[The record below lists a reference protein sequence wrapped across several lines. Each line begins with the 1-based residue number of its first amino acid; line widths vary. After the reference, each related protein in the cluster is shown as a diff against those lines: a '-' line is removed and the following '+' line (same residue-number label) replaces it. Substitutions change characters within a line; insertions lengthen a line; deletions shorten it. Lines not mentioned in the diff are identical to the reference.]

1 LNPSITEAD
10 KELAMKTMSL
20 KRTVGLLVAMS
31 VTWGSLAHAA
41 GTDAGVSISN
51 TASVNYTVGGVAQAQ
66 VNSPAAQFVVD
77 RKIDLNLIETNT
89 AASNTTPGATAVV
102 TTYKLTNTGNGTQ
115 GYNFTSANVGGTLFS
130 HADAYD
136 VSNLVVRVSG
146 AACVPATTTTP
157 AYAGETATTVP
168 TLAEDACVYVF
179 VLADSPTSAL
189 NAQAANVRLTAI
201 TREATTLADLDAAAA
216 AALLVADDPAT
227 VQIVYADSATAGQT
241 ARDGRAFADDQ
252 YYIVGPALAA
262 TKVAVV
268 QTDALQ
274 PTNPK
279 PIPGAT
285 VQYTITLTNSGAA
298 AADAVAI
305 GDSIPANTTFVC
317 GSMTLNGS
325 PVADPPNCA
334 TTPPASLTAT
344 VGTLS
349 NVGPANVATFV
360 FRVTIN

>member
-1 LNPSITEAD
+1 
-10 KELAMKTMSL
+10 MKTMSL

-31 VTWGSLAHAA
+31 AAWGSMAHAA
-41 GTDAGVSISN
+41 GTDAGVTISN
-51 TASVNYTVGGVAQAQ
+51 TASVNYTVGGVPQTQ
-66 VNSPAAQFVVD
+66 VDSPAAQFVVD

-89 AASNTTPGATAVV
+89 APTNTTPGATAVV
-102 TTYKLTNTGNGTQ
+102 TTFKLTNTGNGAQ
-115 GYNFTSANVGGTLFS
+115 GYEFTADNTGGTLFGN
-130 HADAYD
+130 ADAFQIA
-136 VSNLVVRVSG
+136 NQVVRVSS

-179 VLADSPTSAL
+179 VLADSPLTAA
-189 NAQAANVRLTAI
+189 NATAANVRLTAI
-201 TREATTLADLDAAAA
+201 TRVATSLADLDADAA
-216 AALLVADDPAT
+216 AALLVADDPNS
-227 VQIVYADSATAGQT
+227 VQIVFADSATGGQT
-241 ARDGRAFADDQ
+241 ARDGDAFADDQ

-262 TKVAVV
+262 TKVAAV

-298 AADAVAI
+298 PADLVAI

-317 GSMTLNGS
+317 GSMTLNGN

-349 NVGPANVATFV
+349 NVGPGNVATFV

>member
-1 LNPSITEAD
+1 
-10 KELAMKTMSL
+10 MKTMSL

-31 VTWGSLAHAA
+31 AAWGSLAHAG
-41 GTDAGVSISN
+41 GTDAGVAISN
-51 TASVNYTVGGVAQAQ
+51 TASVNYTVGGVAQSQ

-77 RKIDLNLIETNT
+77 RMIDLNVIETNT
-89 AASNTTPGATAVV
+89 APTSTTPGATAVV
-102 TTYKLTNTGNGTQ
+102 TTYKLTNTGNGSQ
-115 GYNFTSANVGGTLFS
+115 GYQFTAANTGGTLFS
-130 HADAYD
+130 NADAFD
-136 VSNLVVRVSG
+136 VSNLLVRVSS

-168 TLAEDACVYVF
+168 TLAKDACAYVF
-179 VLADSPTSAL
+179 ILADSPLAAA

-201 TREATTLADLDAAAA
+201 SREAGTLADLDAAAA
-216 AALLVADDPAT
+216 AALLVADDPNT
-227 VQIVYADSATAGQT
+227 VQIVYADSATGGQT

-252 YYIVGPALAA
+252 YYIVGPQLAA
-262 TKVAVV
+262 TKVAAV

-274 PTNPK
+274 TSNPK

-298 AADAVAI
+298 AADAVVI
-305 GDSIPANTTFVC
+305 GDAIPANTKFVC

-334 TTPPASLTAT
+334 TTPPASLTAS

-349 NVGPANVATFV
+349 NVAPANVATFV

>member
-1 LNPSITEAD
+1 
-10 KELAMKTMSL
+10 MKTMSL
-20 KRTVGLLVAMS
+20 KHTVGLLVAMS
-31 VTWGSLAHAA
+31 ATWGSLAHAA
-41 GTDAGVSISN
+41 GTDAGVTISN
-51 TASVNYTVGGVAQAQ
+51 TASVNYTVGGVAQTQ

-89 AASNTTPGATAVV
+89 APSNTTPGATAVV
-102 TTYKLTNTGNGTQ
+102 TTYKLTNTGNGAQ
-115 GYNFTSANVGGTLFS
+115 GYNFTAANVGGTVFGN
-130 HADAYD
+130 ADAYD
-136 VSNLVVRVSG
+136 VANLLVRVSS

-157 AYAGETATTVP
+157 AYAAETATTVP
-168 TLAEDACVYVF
+168 SLAEDACVYVF

-201 TREATTLADLDAAAA
+201 TREETSLNDLSAAAA
-216 AALLVADDPAT
+216 AALLVADDPNS
-227 VQIVYADSATAGQT
+227 VQIVFADSATGGQT
-241 ARDGRAFADDQ
+241 ARDGQAFADDQ
-252 YYIVGPALAA
+252 YYIVGPSLAA
-262 TKVAVV
+262 TKVAAV

-298 AADAVAI
+298 PADAVAI
-305 GDSIPANTTFVC
+305 GDTIPANTTFVC
-317 GSMTLNGS
+317 GSMTLNGN

-349 NVGPANVATFV
+349 NVGPGNVATFV